1 MKHEKSAGID
11 DELKDI
17 LKSQE
22 WRYFSYEI
30 ELSLGTKLSKV
41 KELTNHDNEE
51 RRKISASFTFLHLL
65 ILCKDIEILNHIT
78 KIHSASLVDEVGRPV
93 KIESSKKI
101 SPKSVVWR
109 DNWIFDANC
118 LHLAAKFMPH
128 GLKLLLSNLDETLNI
143 GKLKKN
149 LLRDYSF
156 RGPAKYF

>member
-1 MKHEKSAGID
+1 MKHVLKHEKSAGIEN
-11 DELKDI
+11 ELKDN

-65 ILCKDIEILNHIT
+65 ILCKDIEILNHVT

-128 GLKLLLSNLDETLNI
+128 GLKLLISNLDETLNI
-143 GKLKKN
+143 GKLKKT
-149 LLRDYSF
+149 LIRDYS
-156 RGPAKYF
+156 